1 MLVIYVLRNSHLAVR
16 WRNIVECIREK
27 NRIDAKKLVVA
38 QKIIILCYPNYFRLQ
53 CHRTFAAKETLNR
66 HWRTHTG
73 EKPHQC
79 QFCGKAFIQPSQ
91 LRAHIFHH
99 TGENAYTCHHC
110 GRAFNR
116 RLRLT
121 THIKFMHEGAAP
133 LPCPQCDKTFFRKE
147 DVARHML
154 SHTGEKRKYCH
165 NSSNYFTLCLY
176 WF

>member
-1 MLVIYVLRNSHLAVR
+1 MRKGLYSIL
-16 WRNIVECIREK
+16 NINMILLFTICI
-27 NRIDAKKLVVA
+27 NY
-38 QKIIILCYPNYFRLQ
+38 IILQ
-53 CHRTFAAKETLNR
+53 CNRTFAAKETLNR

-99 TGENAYTCHHC
+99 TGENAYTCPHC

-121 THIKFMHEGAAP
+121 THIKFMHEGATP
-133 LPCPQCDKTFFRKE
+133 LPCSRCDKTFFRKE

-154 SHTGEKRKYCH
+154 SHTGEKRK
-165 NSSNYFTLCLY
+165 SLSLD
-176 WF
+176 